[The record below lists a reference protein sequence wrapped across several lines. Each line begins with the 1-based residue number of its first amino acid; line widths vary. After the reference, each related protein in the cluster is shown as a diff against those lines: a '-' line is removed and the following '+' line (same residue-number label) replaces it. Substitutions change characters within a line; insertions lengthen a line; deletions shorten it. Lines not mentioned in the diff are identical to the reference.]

1 MSKAARRGMRERV
14 RENARKQGLE
24 VLPNNTG
31 KDWRNIV
38 RKIPLPRRFF
48 R

>member
-14 RENARKQGLE
+14 KENARKQGLE
-24 VLPNNTG
+24 TMPNNTG
-31 KDWRNIV
+31 RDWARIV